1 MNTVTRSLLGVAL
14 AAGAMYMF
22 DPDNGH
28 RRRVLLRDRCAR
40 TAKRLELRT
49 RDARHEVSHQVH
61 DLASKAR
68 TQLARRKMSDKAL
81 LKQARAAIARA
92 SSHPE
97 MIASTVHDGHV
108 YLRGDVLT
116 YEHQHLLDEMRSLEG
131 VRVITD
137 HLTIREPHEGMRRLH
152 DGEAHDGWSVV
163 GRVFV
168 GATGCA
174 LVLWGI
180 KERKALGELSASAWQ
195 RSKKELRERTGE
207 IRDALETGIEDAR
220 RTARAAKDTSDD
232 VVESI
237 HGRTR
242 EGEPSSQ
249 STPREGFVM

>member
-1 MNTVTRSLLGVAL
+1 MNSVTRSLLGVAL
-14 AAGAMYMF
+14 AAGAMYIF
-22 DPDNGH
+22 DPDSGH

-40 TAKRLELRT
+40 AAKRLELRT

-61 DLASKAR
+61 DLTAKAR
-68 TQLARRKMSDKAL
+68 TQLARRKVNDKAL

-97 MIASTVHDGHV
+97 AIASTVHDGHV

-116 YEHQHLLDEMRSLEG
+116 YEHQPVLDEMRSLEG

-137 HLTIREPHEGMRRLH
+137 HLTIREPHEGVRRVH
-152 DGEAHDGWSVV
+152 DGEAHDGWSVA
-163 GRVFV
+163 GRIFV

-180 KERKALGELSASAWQ
+180 KERKTLGELGASTW
-195 RSKKELRERTGE
+195 RSKNAPRDRTEE
-207 IRDALETGIEDAR
+207 IRSALETGIEDAR
-220 RTARAAKDTSDD
+220 SASHAATDTSSD

-242 EGEPSSQ
+242 EGDSGAQ
-249 STPREGFVM
+249 GTAREGFVM